1 MIKPRVVPRSL
12 LYRIKGQ
19 DVIRTSILFQQALK
33 DAQQWEKKGGK
44 VEITTRPAKGRF
56 KNSRIIDEAE
66 FVYK

>member
-12 LYRIKGQ
+12 LYRIKGK
-19 DVIRTSILFQQALK
+19 DVIRTSVMFQQVMK
-33 DAQQWEKKGGK
+33 DAQEWEKKGGK

-56 KNSRIIDEAE
+56 KHARIIDEAE